1 MPKSTRP
8 AYSRFLTYLE
18 VERTDAANELES
30 LQINTRN
37 GDRMMRLAAICETA
51 DHYEAILTDR
61 SNADLSDGFRACK
74 AQLMEDLLHDARY
87 PKASTSPM
95 ANLMWQMRNS
105 VRAEFLKTMIR
116 YEEDEA

>member
-1 MPKSTRP
+1 
-8 AYSRFLTYLE
+8 
-18 VERTDAANELES
+18 
-30 LQINTRN
+30 
-37 GDRMMRLAAICETA
+37 MMRLAAICETA